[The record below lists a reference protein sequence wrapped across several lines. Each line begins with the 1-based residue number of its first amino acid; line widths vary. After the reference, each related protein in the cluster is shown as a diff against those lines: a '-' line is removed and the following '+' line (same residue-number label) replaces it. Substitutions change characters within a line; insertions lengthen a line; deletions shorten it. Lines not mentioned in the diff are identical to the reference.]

1 VLISA
6 LTLVAFVLAWF
17 VGLLGNFVRLVFRS
31 RRPRWVTLEL
41 KDALP
46 SRPAPRRR
54 LPFLGGGPAPLSLA
68 HIDALFTRLAR
79 DPRLTGVVLRLES
92 APGGW
97 ARLETLRSSIVRLRA
112 ASKHVVVHLSS
123 PSMREYL
130 VATAADTIV
139 MDESGPLGLIGIAA
153 QASFFGG
160 ALGKIGARFEVAY
173 RGAYKSFAETFP
185 RADMSP
191 AHREALDAIL
201 DRLDEEARG
210 MLASGRRV
218 EPARA
223 AALLTG
229 GPYMPA
235 DALAAGL
242 IDHVAYFDALGETLA
257 ALPGAT
263 QAMPKEIPPASAW
276 LRWQYRPLRLPHPFR
291 RRVRRVRI
299 VSLHGGIV
307 GGEGGDWPRAQL
319 GADAAIRAL
328 AAARRDPHVGAVM
341 LHVDSPGGSA
351 PASDLIWHEVTRL
364 RAEKPVVAYFD
375 DVAASGGYYLACA
388 ANRIV
393 AQPGTLTGSI
403 GVVAGKLNLE
413 GLFERA
419 GVHTAVLT
427 RGPAAAMLSPARG
440 FSDEERRR
448 LEAEVDAL
456 YQQFVRKVA
465 EGRGKSVADIHAVA
479 QGRVWTGA
487 DAHARGLVD
496 ELGGVDAAV
505 RLARD
510 LAKLRPPPATA
521 PPGTGVED
529 TRAAPR
535 RRGLA
540 SRLVARAVTDAGI
553 APRWPAE
560 LDWLAQMAGVGCD
573 GRRAESRLALV
584 PEWFLRWWW

>member
-1 VLISA
+1 VLTAAVAI
-6 LTLVAFVLAWF
+6 VAFVLTWF
-17 VGLLGNFVRLVFRS
+17 VGVIGNLVRLLFRF
-31 RRPRWVTLEL
+31 RRPRWVTIDV
-41 KDALP
+41 KDPLP
-46 SRPAPRRR
+46 ARPAPRRR
-54 LPFLGGGPAPLSLA
+54 WLGGPAQMSLA
-68 HIDALFTRLAR
+68 HLDALATRLGR
-79 DPRLTGVVLRLES
+79 DAKLVGVVVRLEA

-97 ARLETLRSSIVRLRA
+97 ARLQTLRSILGRLR
-112 ASKHVVVHLSS
+112 STGKHVVVHLSS

-130 VATAADTIV
+130 VATVANTIV

-160 ALGKIGARFEVAY
+160 ALEKLGARFEVAY
-173 RGAYKSFAETFP
+173 RGAYKSFAETFS

-191 AHREALDAIL
+191 AHKEALDAIL
-201 DRLDEEARG
+201 DRLDEEARA

-218 EPARA
+218 DPARA
-223 AALLTG
+223 AELLNG

-242 IDHVAYFDALGETLA
+242 IDHVAYFDVLGETLGA
-257 ALPGAT
+257 SPGPMHG
-263 QAMPKEIPPASAW
+263 MPRDVPPVAAW
-276 LRWQYRPLRLPHPFR
+276 LRWQYRSLRVPHPFR
-291 RRVRRVRI
+291 RRAKRVR
-299 VSLHGGIV
+299 VLSLHGGIV
-307 GGEGGDWPRAQL
+307 GGEGGEWPRAQL
-319 GADAAIRAL
+319 GSDAAIRAL
-328 AAARRDPHVGAVM
+328 AAARKDPHVGAVV
-341 LHVDSPGGSA
+341 LHVDSSGGSA

-364 RAEKPVVAYFD
+364 KAEKPVVAYFD

-388 ANRIV
+388 AHRIV

-403 GVVAGKLNLE
+403 GVVAGKLNLA

-465 EGRGKSVADIHAVA
+465 EGRGRSVEDIHAVA

-510 LAKLRPPPATA
+510 LAKLPPVPANA

-540 SRLVARAVTDAGI
+540 GRLVARAITDAGVV
-553 APRWPAE
+553 PRWPAE
-560 LDWLAQMAGVGCD
+560 LDWLAQLAGVGGKD
-573 GRRAESRLALV
+573 AAESRLWLV